1 MRTIFSTTAIVAL
14 VVAGS
19 IQTSEARA
27 RSSHHSTRTVS
38 HAAVRATAS
47 RERVRFGARRYARLG
62 RSAPQVSRGGGCG
75 GSLTAVHA
83 RSGATACVTSSAAGN
98 FQEFVSALESTGY
111 RIDFMGGWRS
121 HGSCRRCDMH
131 PRGLAIDIN
140 QTGRSRVT
148 RGFPSG
154 VTALAARYGLL
165 HGAVWPHPDVG
176 HFELVSA
183 SASMHGVYASADRVR
198 RRGARHATATMSGIS
213 TEMPANGSDPQG
225 SGF

>member
-27 RSSHHSTRTVS
+27 RSSHHSARYVS
-38 HAAVRATAS
+38 HTSVRGTAT
-47 RERVRFGARRYARLG
+47 RERVRFGGRRFARLG
-62 RSAPQVSRGGGCG
+62 RSAPQMSRGGAGCG
-75 GSLTAVHA
+75 GSMTAVHA
-83 RSGATACVTSSAAGN
+83 GSGATACVSSSAASN
-98 FQEFVSALESTGY
+98 FQQFVSALESTGY

-148 RGFPSG
+148 HGFPAG

-176 HFELVSA
+176 HFELMSA
-183 SASMHGVYASADRVR
+183 SASLHGAYASADRIR
-198 RRGARHATATMSGIS
+198 RRTARHATATMSGIS
-213 TEMPANGSDPQG
+213 TEMPSAMQG